1 VERTH
6 KKFCFFFGKNDKND
20 KNEIKKQVIYL
31 RITPQEISRRH
42 RELRLTSRG
51 DEQKSLGSDKNDNKN
66 EIKTQVIYLYVCYPP
81 GLEDCSS
88 RPGMMMWET
97 RSKSSFWFLRTK
109 KFVTKSYKRCVCV
122 CV

>member
-1 VERTH
+1 MTFFRKKQKRTH
-6 KKFCFFFGKNDKND
+6 KKFCFFF
-20 KNEIKKQVIYL
+20 
-31 RITPQEISRRH
+31 
-42 RELRLTSRG
+42 
-51 DEQKSLGSDKNDNKN
+51 DKNDNKNENTSDKIDKN
-66 EIKTQVIYLYVCYPP
+66 EIKTQVIFYLYVCYPP

-122 CV
+122 SE